1 MVSPTL
7 VNRDLRNA
15 ERGFLISEARKLFY
29 KNRDTQITKKTD
41 HLARELTGI
50 PDEEMQPI
58 TEFLKTAVEYSPEN
72 YPQNDFDLV
81 DGEPHVNE
89 DVNFLLEEVFTVFS
103 TFPFKYYLPA
113 SYKIAFLNYLFCSI
127 EILLLSF
134 RKCLMFAFKHHTF

>member
-1 MVSPTL
+1 M
-7 VNRDLRNA
+7 
-15 ERGFLISEARKLFY
+15 FY

-81 DGEPHVNE
+81 DGEPH
-89 DVNFLLEEVFTVFS
+89 
-103 TFPFKYYLPA
+103 
-113 SYKIAFLNYLFCSI
+113 
-127 EILLLSF
+127 
-134 RKCLMFAFKHHTF
+134 